1 MGEFHIHEMKWSD
14 SKPNF
19 LALKFLALKMILSF
33 IVLFCVTA
41 QVKRQ
46 LELIAL

>member
-14 SKPNF
+14 SKPN
-19 LALKFLALKMILSF
+19 FLALKMILSF